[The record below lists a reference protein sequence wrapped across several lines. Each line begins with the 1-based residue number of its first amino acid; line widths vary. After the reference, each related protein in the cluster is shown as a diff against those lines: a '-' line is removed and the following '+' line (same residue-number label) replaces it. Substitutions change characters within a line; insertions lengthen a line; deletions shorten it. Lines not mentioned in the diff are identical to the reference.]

1 MYKVFSRVEQT
12 LKYIIEQMNPYIMQE
27 GRKIVKLDTNLKDP
41 DSFTKQLLQFKLEMD
56 DLIEEAF
63 LNDMRF

>member
-1 MYKVFSRVEQT
+1 
-12 LKYIIEQMNPYIMQE
+12 MNPYIMQE